1 MSFPSQK
8 EVIGFRNMFSSVTHS
23 RETVFS
29 QEIIKSRISHQESTV
44 SKTMFLLSDPNKF
57 KFNRKVKLGYSFCG
71 KILILDI
78 SNPENN
84 SIGKANK

>member
-8 EVIGFRNMFSSVTHS
+8 EVIGFRNTLSSVTHS

-44 SKTMFLLSDPNKF
+44 SKTMFLLPGLN

>member
-1 MSFPSQK
+1 VSFPSQK

-29 QEIIKSRISHQESTV
+29 QEIIKSRISHQESTA
-44 SKTMFLLSDPNKF
+44 SKTMFLLPGPN

>member
-29 QEIIKSRISHQESTV
+29 QEIIKSRISHQESTA
-44 SKTMFLLSDPNKF
+44 SKTMFLLPGPS